1 MGKTVNLKVMKV
13 LFSLLLPFILLLT
26 SCGDNVNIHQ
36 GRERELEMQ
45 ITNKNHRITELQDS
59 LAQCMGLADS
69 NSSSRMSI
77 VSKSKANKNAEND
90 VSDLNEPGLYK
101 NIVFKHVHVR
111 QAGTNTPGLFPEG
124 SDRLLFI
131 KDVQFLS
138 EWGLLIM
145 LNEIYARHGLIFQNI
160 KLSNHFN
167 AQRWYHGTSNNV
179 GSKLTTTEIRNI
191 EFIKTYKY
199 TPEPQTNNRNLN
211 TTLPPVE

>member
-1 MGKTVNLKVMKV
+1 MKI
-13 LFSLLLPFILLLT
+13 LFSLLVPFVLLLAG
-26 SCGDNVNIHQ
+26 CGDNVNIHLAK
-36 GRERELEMQ
+36 ERALEME
-45 ITNKNHRITELQDS
+45 ITKRNHRIIELQDS
-59 LAQCMGLADS
+59 LAQCIGISDS
-69 NSSSRMSI
+69 TSHNGPHL
-77 VSKSKANKNAEND
+77 KSKINKNAEND

-101 NIVFKHVHVR
+101 NIVFKHVHVH
-111 QAGTNTPGLFPEG
+111 QPGNTPGLFPEG

-145 LNEIYARHGLIFQNI
+145 LNEIYARHGMTFSNI

-167 AQRWYHGTSNNV
+167 AQRWYHGTTNNV

-199 TPEPQTNNRNLN
+199 TPEPQGNNRNLN
-211 TTLPPVE
+211 TNIPQVD